1 MEEKKKSLLNEL
13 EKMNPFRKK
22 EKNEPLLER
31 IQDERII
38 EGIKEMVTIQ
48 DERIIKETYEIFSM
62 MYCTLFILLVI
73 IEMTCDTFRININ
86 GRIISILINFL
97 SYIGLISL
105 CKKNVIEGNKMVFFF
120 FIGGI
125 FTLPCAIFNILD
137 NYIYKNIE
145 SRPLGII
152 LALGGQIF
160 LTILLYQIAN
170 IVYKK
175 NSK

>member
-22 EKNEPLLER
+22 EKNEPKE
-31 IQDERII
+31 EK
-38 EGIKEMVTIQ
+38 IK

-97 SYIGLISL
+97 SYIGLILL
-105 CKKNVIEGNKMVFFF
+105 CKRNVIEGNKMVFFF

-137 NYIYKNIE
+137 DYIYKNIE
-145 SRPLGII
+145 SI
-152 LALGGQIF
+152 LAIVVSLGGFIS
-160 LTILLYQIAN
+160 LSILLYQIAN